1 MESSDDYTESPA
13 TQSAKSPDKKG
24 VKEPD
29 AYAYFLNKQ
38 RAEKGQAPVA
48 DDDSSLSD
56 SEEAKASGRAEDPGV
71 AKIKAEMAKRKAEL
85 TGKKTAPVPSSP
97 SASSDSYT
105 ASPESAAAKKA
116 SPEAKKA
123 PPAEKK
129 VDAYDYYLKKDRAAK
144 GLAPEEDDDDSEISD
159 SEESKELAKDPAVAR
174 MLAEAK
180 AKKEAA
186 LRPKPSR
193 EVAPEPERVSRASSP
208 SSPISESF
216 AEDDLPD
223 MGDDDLELSQTI
235 KRKKPAEVKT
245 IESSPAP
252 AKKLINPKPVTSTE
266 KKREL
271 VKSESDAGE
280 EIDFDEMSD
289 AVIDESVAAES
300 DIN

>member
-24 VKEPD
+24 GKEPD

-48 DDDSSLSD
+48 DVDSSLSD

-71 AKIKAEMAKRKAEL
+71 AKIKADMAIRKAEM
-85 TGKKTAPVPSSP
+85 TGKKTEPVPSSP
-97 SASSDSYT
+97 SASSESYT

-144 GLAPEEDDDDSEISD
+144 GLAPEEEDDSEISD

-193 EVAPEPERVSRASSP
+193 EAAPEPERVSRASSP

-216 AEDDLPD
+216 AEEDIGE
-223 MGDDDLELSQTI
+223 MEDDDLELSQTI

-252 AKKLINPKPVTSTE
+252 AKKLINPKPVANTE
-266 KKREL
+266 KKREV
-271 VKSESDAGE
+271 VKSESDAEE
-280 EIDFDEMSD
+280 EIDFDEISD
-289 AVIDESVAAES
+289 AEIDESVAAES